1 MAYAN
6 NTVFEILDNIFGYDD
21 ESLENKIDK
30 IVKSLKSGKDVESE
44 TYYGLKKKLDD
55 KGMKQYLKYVYMYLD
70 DFIKSAT
77 KQKKEVKMT
86 SFFIGYNYK
95 NEKAY
100 H

>member
-1 MAYAN
+1 MKKEYLASKWKTPEITNDKQELMAYAN

-70 DFIKSAT
+70 DFIKSAI
-77 KQKKEVKMT
+77 K
-86 SFFIGYNYK
+86 
-95 NEKAY
+95 
-100 H
+100 